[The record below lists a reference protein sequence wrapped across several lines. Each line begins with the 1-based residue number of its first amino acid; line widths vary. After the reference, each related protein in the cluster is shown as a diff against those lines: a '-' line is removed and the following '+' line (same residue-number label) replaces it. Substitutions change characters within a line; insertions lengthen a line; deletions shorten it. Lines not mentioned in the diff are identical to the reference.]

1 MAQLLAFLAWTIPV
15 TTRPAF
21 WVLLAPVAL
30 FTLLSIEEA
39 VSVHERFERAVVPL
53 LGGSGIGGYWSLM
66 LGLPL
71 AAAMVAIGIAYARLV
86 HASFPTLA
94 KAMAGATVFLAGS
107 VAVDITADFIE
118 RNTIASVLAAALEE
132 GGELV
137 GVTFLIWAALDL
149 AKRDLTNK
157 AQSRLPR
164 AAVR

>member
-1 MAQLLAFLAWTIPV
+1 MQLSGYKVHLFTLSAEQRIPNWYSTVKLLALAQLLAFLAWTIPV

-86 HASFPTLA
+86 PY
-94 KAMAGATVFLAGS
+94 AGQS
-107 VAVDITADFIE
+107 D
-118 RNTIASVLAAALEE
+118 
-132 GGELV
+132 GG
-137 GVTFLIWAALDL
+137 
-149 AKRDLTNK
+149 RDGLPGRLGRGRHN
-157 AQSRLPR
+157 SRLHREKYDSACACRCP
-164 AAVR
+164 